1 MENLYEKLNSYAES
15 DYYGF
20 HMPGHKRNRNVTG
33 VSLPYRID
41 ITEIEGFD
49 DLHHAKGFLKQA
61 QERAAEVFQG
71 EETCFLINGST
82 VGILSAVLGCTQ
94 RGDKIL
100 MARNCHKSV
109 YHAVYMNELEAEY
122 LYPVFDRELN
132 GEVRPEDVQ
141 RILEEERI
149 SAEKGKRA
157 NSEMEKR
164 TDSEMKKRVNSEMEK
179 RTNSEME
186 KRVNSEKKTR
196 INSEKEKI
204 RAVVIT
210 SPTYDGVVS
219 DVARIAEIVHAYGI
233 PLIVDEAHGAHFGFH
248 PYFPENSNVK
258 GADVVIHSI
267 HKTLPALTQTALIHM
282 NGIFADREKIKKY
295 LHILQTSSPS
305 YILMAGIDACV
316 GWLGSEK
323 KDAAFDDYVKLLKE
337 TRNQLKKLRHL
348 QMIETENFDFSKIV
362 ISVKG
367 TRYSGREL
375 YKLLLEKYHL
385 QMEMAA
391 GTYVLAMTSVGDIR
405 EGFQRL
411 VQALHEIDGKLEKEN
426 VLPLSRNDRN
436 LEKENQSLLSGN
448 DRNLEK
454 ENQSLLSGIDRNL
467 EKENEPILS
476 VIDKKLKEENPRPL
490 SESELTLDSENGGI
504 GLTAAGIPR
513 LEQVFSSSK
522 AEQAGKQNP
531 ESVCALPWSC
541 CCGKISMEYAYI
553 YPPGIPLIVPGE
565 RISEEVIAR
574 IEEYSRMGF
583 DIEGLNKS
591 GYITTM
597 DLTQ

>member
-1 MENLYEKLNSYAES
+1 MENLYEKLSSYAES

-33 VSLPYRID
+33 VSLPYGID

-61 QERAAEVFQG
+61 QERAAEVFHG

-149 SAEKGKRA
+149 IAEKG
-157 NSEMEKR
+157 
-164 TDSEMKKRVNSEMEK
+164 K
-179 RTNSEME
+179 RTNSEMK

-367 TRYSGREL
+367 TRYLGREL
-375 YKLLLEKYHL
+375 YKLFLEKYHL

-411 VQALHEIDGKLEKEN
+411 VQALHEIDG
-426 VLPLSRNDRN
+426 N
-436 LEKENQSLLSGN
+436 LEKENGLP
-448 DRNLEK
+448 
-454 ENQSLLSGIDRNL
+454 LSGIDRNL

-531 ESVCALPWSC
+531 ESVNALPWSC

-565 RISEEVIAR
+565 RISKEVIAR
-574 IEEYSRMGF
+574 IEEYSKMGF

-591 GYITTM
+591 GYITIM
-597 DLTQ
+597 DSTQ

>member
-1 MENLYEKLNSYAES
+1 MENLYEKLSSYAES

-33 VSLPYRID
+33 VSLPYGID

-61 QERAAEVFQG
+61 QERAAEVFHG

-149 SAEKGKRA
+149 IAEKG
-157 NSEMEKR
+157 
-164 TDSEMKKRVNSEMEK
+164 K
-179 RTNSEME
+179 RTNSEM
-186 KRVNSEKKTR
+186 
-196 INSEKEKI
+196 EKI

-323 KDAAFDDYVKLLKE
+323 KDAVFDDYVRLLKE

-411 VQALHEIDGKLEKEN
+411 VQALHEIDG
-426 VLPLSRNDRN
+426 N
-436 LEKENQSLLSGN
+436 LEKENGLP
-448 DRNLEK
+448 
-454 ENQSLLSGIDRNL
+454 LSGIDRNL

-476 VIDKKLKEENPRPL
+476 VIVKKLKEENPWPL

-531 ESVCALPWSC
+531 ESVSALPWSC

-583 DIEGLNKS
+583 DIEGMNKS
-591 GYITTM
+591 GYITIM
-597 DLTQ
+597 DST

>member
-1 MENLYEKLNSYAES
+1 MENLYEKLSSYVES

-33 VSLPYRID
+33 VSLPYGID

-61 QERAAEVFQG
+61 QERAAEVFHG

-122 LYPVFDRELN
+122 LYPVFDWELN

-149 SAEKGKRA
+149 IAEKGKRT
-157 NSEMEKR
+157 NSEKEKRVNSEREKR
-164 TDSEMKKRVNSEMEK
+164 TDSEMKKRVNSE
-179 RTNSEME
+179 
-186 KRVNSEKKTR
+186 KKTR
-196 INSEKEKI
+196 ISSEKEKI

-375 YKLLLEKYHL
+375 YKLFLEKYHL

-411 VQALHEIDGKLEKEN
+411 VQALHEIDG
-426 VLPLSRNDRN
+426 N
-436 LEKENQSLLSGN
+436 LEKENGLP
-448 DRNLEK
+448 
-454 ENQSLLSGIDRNL
+454 LSGIDRNL

-490 SESELTLDSENGGI
+490 SDSELTLDSENGGI

-531 ESVCALPWSC
+531 ESVSALPWSC

-565 RISEEVIAR
+565 RISKEVIAR
-574 IEEYSRMGF
+574 IEEYSKMGF

-591 GYITTM
+591 GYITIM
-597 DLTQ
+597 DSTQ

>member
-1 MENLYEKLNSYAES
+1 MENLYEKLSSYAES

-33 VSLPYRID
+33 VSLPYGID

-61 QERAAEVFQG
+61 QERAAEVFHG

-149 SAEKGKRA
+149 IAEKG
-157 NSEMEKR
+157 
-164 TDSEMKKRVNSEMEK
+164 K
-179 RTNSEME
+179 RTNSEMK

-196 INSEKEKI
+196 INSEMEKI

-323 KDAAFDDYVKLLKE
+323 KDAVFDDYVRLLKE

-367 TRYSGREL
+367 TKYSGREL

-411 VQALHEIDGKLEKEN
+411 VQALHEIDG
-426 VLPLSRNDRN
+426 N
-436 LEKENQSLLSGN
+436 LEKENGLP
-448 DRNLEK
+448 
-454 ENQSLLSGIDRNL
+454 LSGIDRNL

-531 ESVCALPWSC
+531 ESVNALPWSC

-565 RISEEVIAR
+565 RISKEVIAR
-574 IEEYSRMGF
+574 IEEYSKMGF

-591 GYITTM
+591 GYITIM
-597 DLTQ
+597 DLEQ

>member
-1 MENLYEKLNSYAES
+1 MENLYEKLSSYAES

-33 VSLPYRID
+33 VSLPYGID

-61 QERAAEVFQG
+61 QERAAEVFHG

-149 SAEKGKRA
+149 IAEKGKRT
-157 NSEMEKR
+157 NSEMKKRVNSEREKR
-164 TDSEMKKRVNSEMEK
+164 TDSEMKKRVNSE
-179 RTNSEME
+179 
-186 KRVNSEKKTR
+186 KKTR
-196 INSEKEKI
+196 ISSEKEKI

-411 VQALHEIDGKLEKEN
+411 VQALHEIDG
-426 VLPLSRNDRN
+426 N
-436 LEKENQSLLSGN
+436 LEKENGLP
-448 DRNLEK
+448 
-454 ENQSLLSGIDRNL
+454 LSGIDRNL

-476 VIDKKLKEENPRPL
+476 VIVKKLKEENPWPL

-531 ESVCALPWSC
+531 ESVSALPWSC

-583 DIEGLNKS
+583 DIEGMNKS
-591 GYITTM
+591 GYITIM
-597 DLTQ
+597 DST

>member
-1 MENLYEKLNSYAES
+1 MENLYEKLSSYAES

-33 VSLPYRID
+33 VSLPYGID

-61 QERAAEVFQG
+61 QERAAEVFHG

-149 SAEKGKRA
+149 IAEKG
-157 NSEMEKR
+157 
-164 TDSEMKKRVNSEMEK
+164 K
-179 RTNSEME
+179 RTNSEMK

-323 KDAAFDDYVKLLKE
+323 KDAAFDDYVRLLKE
-337 TRNQLKKLRHL
+337 SRNQLKKLRHL

-405 EGFQRL
+405 KGFQRL
-411 VQALHEIDGKLEKEN
+411 VQVLHEIDG
-426 VLPLSRNDRN
+426 N
-436 LEKENQSLLSGN
+436 LEKENGLP
-448 DRNLEK
+448 
-454 ENQSLLSGIDRNL
+454 LSGIDRNL

-531 ESVCALPWSC
+531 ESVSALPWSC

-565 RISEEVIAR
+565 RISKEVIAR
-574 IEEYSRMGF
+574 IEEYSKMGF

-591 GYITTM
+591 GYITIM
-597 DLTQ
+597 DSTQ

>member
-1 MENLYEKLNSYAES
+1 MENLYEKLSSYVES

-33 VSLPYRID
+33 VSLPYGID

-61 QERAAEVFQG
+61 QERTAEVFHG

-149 SAEKGKRA
+149 IAEKGKRT
-157 NSEMEKR
+157 NSEKEKRVNSEREKR
-164 TDSEMKKRVNSEMEK
+164 TDSEMKKRVNSE
-179 RTNSEME
+179 
-186 KRVNSEKKTR
+186 KKTR
-196 INSEKEKI
+196 ISSEKEKI

-375 YKLLLEKYHL
+375 YKLFLEKYHL

-405 EGFQRL
+405 KGFQRL
-411 VQALHEIDGKLEKEN
+411 VQALHEIDG
-426 VLPLSRNDRN
+426 N
-436 LEKENQSLLSGN
+436 LEKENGLP
-448 DRNLEK
+448 
-454 ENQSLLSGIDRNL
+454 LSGIDRNL

-565 RISEEVIAR
+565 RISKEVIAR
-574 IEEYSRMGF
+574 IEEYSKMGF

-591 GYITTM
+591 GYITIM
-597 DLTQ
+597 DSTQ

>member
-1 MENLYEKLNSYAES
+1 MENLYEKLSSYAES

-33 VSLPYRID
+33 VSLPYGID

-61 QERAAEVFQG
+61 QERAAEVFHG

-149 SAEKGKRA
+149 IAEKG
-157 NSEMEKR
+157 
-164 TDSEMKKRVNSEMEK
+164 K
-179 RTNSEME
+179 RTNSEMK

-196 INSEKEKI
+196 INSEMEKI

-323 KDAAFDDYVKLLKE
+323 KDAAFDDYVRLLKE
-337 TRNQLKKLRHL
+337 SRNQLKKLRHL

-411 VQALHEIDGKLEKEN
+411 VQALHEIDG
-426 VLPLSRNDRN
+426 N
-436 LEKENQSLLSGN
+436 LEKENGLP
-448 DRNLEK
+448 
-454 ENQSLLSGIDRNL
+454 LSGIDRNL

-531 ESVCALPWSC
+531 ESVSALPWSC

-565 RISEEVIAR
+565 RISKEVIAR
-574 IEEYSRMGF
+574 IEEYSKMGF

-591 GYITTM
+591 GYITIM
-597 DLTQ
+597 DSTQ

>member
-1 MENLYEKLNSYAES
+1 MENLYEKLSSYAES

-33 VSLPYRID
+33 VSLPYGID

-61 QERAAEVFQG
+61 QERAAEVFHG

-149 SAEKGKRA
+149 IAEKGKRT
-157 NSEMEKR
+157 NSEKEKRVNSEREKR
-164 TDSEMKKRVNSEMEK
+164 TDSEMKKRVNSE
-179 RTNSEME
+179 
-186 KRVNSEKKTR
+186 KKTR
-196 INSEKEKI
+196 ISSEKEKI

-411 VQALHEIDGKLEKEN
+411 VQALHEIDG
-426 VLPLSRNDRN
+426 N
-436 LEKENQSLLSGN
+436 LEKENGLP
-448 DRNLEK
+448 
-454 ENQSLLSGIDRNL
+454 LSGIDRNL

-504 GLTAAGIPR
+504 GLTDAGLPR

-565 RISEEVIAR
+565 RISKEVIAR
-574 IEEYSRMGF
+574 IEEYSKMGF

-591 GYITTM
+591 GYITIM
-597 DLTQ
+597 DSTQ

>member
-1 MENLYEKLNSYAES
+1 MENLYEKLSSYAES

-33 VSLPYRID
+33 VSLPYGID

-61 QERAAEVFQG
+61 QERAAEVFHG

-149 SAEKGKRA
+149 IAEKGKRT
-157 NSEMEKR
+157 NSEMKKRVNSEREKR
-164 TDSEMKKRVNSEMEK
+164 TDSEMKKRVNSE
-179 RTNSEME
+179 
-186 KRVNSEKKTR
+186 KKTR
-196 INSEKEKI
+196 ISSEKEKI

-411 VQALHEIDGKLEKEN
+411 VQALHEIDG
-426 VLPLSRNDRN
+426 N
-436 LEKENQSLLSGN
+436 LEKENGLP
-448 DRNLEK
+448 
-454 ENQSLLSGIDRNL
+454 LSGIDRNL

-476 VIDKKLKEENPRPL
+476 VIVKKLKEENPWPL

-531 ESVCALPWSC
+531 ESVSALPWSC

-565 RISEEVIAR
+565 RISKEVIAR
-574 IEEYSRMGF
+574 IEEYSKMGF
-583 DIEGLNKS
+583 DIEGLNRS
-591 GYITTM
+591 GYITIM
-597 DLTQ
+597 DSTQ

>member
-1 MENLYEKLNSYAES
+1 MENLYEKLSSYAES

-33 VSLPYRID
+33 VSLPYGID

-49 DLHHAKGFLKQA
+49 DLHHAKGFFKQA
-61 QERAAEVFQG
+61 QERTAEVFHG

-149 SAEKGKRA
+149 IAEKG
-157 NSEMEKR
+157 
-164 TDSEMKKRVNSEMEK
+164 K
-179 RTNSEME
+179 RTNSEMK

-196 INSEKEKI
+196 INSEMEKI

-219 DVARIAEIVHAYGI
+219 DVARIAEIVHAYGV

-411 VQALHEIDGKLEKEN
+411 VQALHEIDG
-426 VLPLSRNDRN
+426 N
-436 LEKENQSLLSGN
+436 LEKENGLP
-448 DRNLEK
+448 
-454 ENQSLLSGIDRNL
+454 LSGIDRNL

-531 ESVCALPWSC
+531 ESVSALPWSC

-565 RISEEVIAR
+565 RISKEVIAR
-574 IEEYSRMGF
+574 IEEYSKMGF

-591 GYITTM
+591 GYITIM
-597 DLTQ
+597 DSTQ

>member
-1 MENLYEKLNSYAES
+1 MENLYEKLSSYAES

-33 VSLPYRID
+33 VSLPYGID

-61 QERAAEVFQG
+61 QERAAEVFHG

-149 SAEKGKRA
+149 IAEKGKRT
-157 NSEMEKR
+157 NSEKEKRVNSEREKR
-164 TDSEMKKRVNSEMEK
+164 TDSEMKKRVNSE
-179 RTNSEME
+179 
-186 KRVNSEKKTR
+186 KKTR
-196 INSEKEKI
+196 ISSEKEKI

-375 YKLLLEKYHL
+375 YKLFLEKYHL

-411 VQALHEIDGKLEKEN
+411 VQALHEIDG
-426 VLPLSRNDRN
+426 N
-436 LEKENQSLLSGN
+436 LEKENGLP
-448 DRNLEK
+448 
-454 ENQSLLSGIDRNL
+454 LSGIDRNL

-490 SESELTLDSENGGI
+490 SEGELTLDSENGRI
-504 GLTAAGIPR
+504 GLTAAGLPR
-513 LEQVFSSSK
+513 LERVFSSSK

-591 GYITTM
+591 GYITIM
-597 DLTQ
+597 DSTQ

>member
-1 MENLYEKLNSYAES
+1 MENLYEKLSSYAES

-33 VSLPYRID
+33 VSLPYGID

-149 SAEKGKRA
+149 IAEKGKR
-157 NSEMEKR
+157 
-164 TDSEMKKRVNSEMEK
+164 T
-179 RTNSEME
+179 
-186 KRVNSEKKTR
+186 
-196 INSEKEKI
+196 NSEKEKI

-375 YKLLLEKYHL
+375 YKLFLEKYHL

-411 VQALHEIDGKLEKEN
+411 VQALHEIDGNLEKEN
-426 VLPLSRNDRN
+426 GLPLSGIDRN
-436 LEKENQSLLSGN
+436 LEKENESLLSGI

-454 ENQSLLSGIDRNL
+454 ENGLPLSGIDRNL

-476 VIDKKLKEENPRPL
+476 VIVKKLKEENPWPL
-490 SESELTLDSENGGI
+490 SESELMLDSENGGI
-504 GLTAAGIPR
+504 GLTAAGLPR
-513 LEQVFSSSK
+513 LERVFSSSK

-531 ESVCALPWSC
+531 ESVSALPWSC

-565 RISEEVIAR
+565 RISKEVIAR

-591 GYITTM
+591 GYITIM
-597 DLTQ
+597 DSTQ

>member
-323 KDAAFDDYVKLLKE
+323 KDAVFDDYVRLLKE
-337 TRNQLKKLRHL
+337 TRNQLKKLQHL
-348 QMIETENFDFSKIV
+348 QMIETVNFDFSKIV

-476 VIDKKLKEENPRPL
+476 VIGKKLKEENPRPL
-490 SESELTLDSENGGI
+490 SEGELTLDSENGRI
-504 GLTAAGIPR
+504 GLTAAGLPR
-513 LEQVFSSSK
+513 LERVFSSSK

-597 DLTQ
+597 DLEQ

>member
-1 MENLYEKLNSYAES
+1 MENLYEKLSSYAES

-33 VSLPYRID
+33 VSLPYGID

-61 QERAAEVFQG
+61 QERAAEVFHG

-149 SAEKGKRA
+149 IAEKGKRT
-157 NSEMEKR
+157 NSEKEKRVNSEREKR
-164 TDSEMKKRVNSEMEK
+164 TDSEMKKRVNSE
-179 RTNSEME
+179 
-186 KRVNSEKKTR
+186 KKTR
-196 INSEKEKI
+196 ISSEKEKI

-375 YKLLLEKYHL
+375 YKLFLEKYHL

-411 VQALHEIDGKLEKEN
+411 VQALHEIDG
-426 VLPLSRNDRN
+426 N
-436 LEKENQSLLSGN
+436 LEKENGLP
-448 DRNLEK
+448 
-454 ENQSLLSGIDRNL
+454 LSGIDRNL

-504 GLTAAGIPR
+504 GLTDAGLPR

-565 RISEEVIAR
+565 RISKEVIAR
-574 IEEYSRMGF
+574 IEEYSKMGF

-591 GYITTM
+591 GYITIM
-597 DLTQ
+597 DSTQ

>member
-1 MENLYEKLNSYAES
+1 MENLYEKLSSYAES

-33 VSLPYRID
+33 VSLPYGID

-61 QERAAEVFQG
+61 QERAAEVFHG

-94 RGDKIL
+94 RGYKIL

-149 SAEKGKRA
+149 IAEKGKRT
-157 NSEMEKR
+157 NSEMKKRVNSEREKR
-164 TDSEMKKRVNSEMEK
+164 TDSEMKKRVNSE
-179 RTNSEME
+179 
-186 KRVNSEKKTR
+186 KKTR
-196 INSEKEKI
+196 ISSEKEKI

-411 VQALHEIDGKLEKEN
+411 VQALHEIDG
-426 VLPLSRNDRN
+426 N
-436 LEKENQSLLSGN
+436 LEKENGLP
-448 DRNLEK
+448 
-454 ENQSLLSGIDRNL
+454 LSGIDRNL

-522 AEQAGKQNP
+522 AELAGKQNP
-531 ESVCALPWSC
+531 ESVSALPWSC

-565 RISEEVIAR
+565 RISKEVIAR
-574 IEEYSRMGF
+574 IEEYSKMGF

-591 GYITTM
+591 GYITLM
-597 DLTQ
+597 DSTQ

>member
-1 MENLYEKLNSYAES
+1 MENLYEKLSSYAES

-33 VSLPYRID
+33 VSLPYGID

-61 QERAAEVFQG
+61 QERAAEVFHG

-94 RGDKIL
+94 RGYKIL

-149 SAEKGKRA
+149 IAEKGKRT
-157 NSEMEKR
+157 NSEMKKRVNSEREKR
-164 TDSEMKKRVNSEMEK
+164 TDSEMKKRVNSE
-179 RTNSEME
+179 
-186 KRVNSEKKTR
+186 KKTR
-196 INSEKEKI
+196 ISSEKEKI

-411 VQALHEIDGKLEKEN
+411 VQALHEIDG
-426 VLPLSRNDRN
+426 N
-436 LEKENQSLLSGN
+436 LEKENGLP
-448 DRNLEK
+448 
-454 ENQSLLSGIDRNL
+454 LSGIDRNL

-531 ESVCALPWSC
+531 ESVSALPWSC

-565 RISEEVIAR
+565 RISKEVIAR
-574 IEEYSRMGF
+574 IEEYSKMGF

-591 GYITTM
+591 GYITIM
-597 DLTQ
+597 DSTQ

>member
-1 MENLYEKLNSYAES
+1 MENLYEKLSSYAES

-33 VSLPYRID
+33 VSLPYGID

-61 QERAAEVFQG
+61 QERAAEVFHG

-149 SAEKGKRA
+149 IAEKGKRT
-157 NSEMEKR
+157 NSEREKR

-196 INSEKEKI
+196 ISSEKEKI

-411 VQALHEIDGKLEKEN
+411 VQALHEIDG
-426 VLPLSRNDRN
+426 N
-436 LEKENQSLLSGN
+436 LEKENGLP
-448 DRNLEK
+448 
-454 ENQSLLSGIDRNL
+454 LSGIDRNL

-531 ESVCALPWSC
+531 ESVSALPWSC

-565 RISEEVIAR
+565 RISKEVIAR

-591 GYITTM
+591 GYITIM
-597 DLTQ
+597 DSTQ

>member
-1 MENLYEKLNSYAES
+1 MENLYEKLSSYAES

-33 VSLPYRID
+33 VSLPYGID

-61 QERAAEVFQG
+61 QERAAEVFHG

-149 SAEKGKRA
+149 IAEKG
-157 NSEMEKR
+157 
-164 TDSEMKKRVNSEMEK
+164 K
-179 RTNSEME
+179 RTNSEMK

-196 INSEKEKI
+196 INSEMEKI

-367 TRYSGREL
+367 TKYSGREL

-411 VQALHEIDGKLEKEN
+411 VQALHEIDG
-426 VLPLSRNDRN
+426 N
-436 LEKENQSLLSGN
+436 LEKENGLP
-448 DRNLEK
+448 
-454 ENQSLLSGIDRNL
+454 LSGIDRNL

-531 ESVCALPWSC
+531 ESVNALPWSC

-565 RISEEVIAR
+565 RISKEVIAR
-574 IEEYSRMGF
+574 IEEYSKMGF

-591 GYITTM
+591 GYITIM
-597 DLTQ
+597 DSTQ

>member
-1 MENLYEKLNSYAES
+1 MENLYEKLSSYAES

-122 LYPVFDRELN
+122 LYPVFDWELN

-149 SAEKGKRA
+149 IAEKGKR
-157 NSEMEKR
+157 
-164 TDSEMKKRVNSEMEK
+164 
-179 RTNSEME
+179 TNSE
-186 KRVNSEKKTR
+186 R
-196 INSEKEKI
+196 EKI

-305 YILMAGIDACV
+305 YILMAGIDACA

-323 KDAAFDDYVKLLKE
+323 KDAVFDDYVRLLKE

-405 EGFQRL
+405 EGFQKL
-411 VQALHEIDGKLEKEN
+411 VQALHEIDGNLEKEN

-454 ENQSLLSGIDRNL
+454 EN
-467 EKENEPILS
+467 EPILS

-490 SESELTLDSENGGI
+490 SEGELTLDSENGRI
-504 GLTAAGIPR
+504 GLTAAGLPR
-513 LEQVFSSSK
+513 LERVFSSSK

-591 GYITTM
+591 GYITIM
-597 DLTQ
+597 DSTQ

>member
-1 MENLYEKLNSYAES
+1 MENLYEKLSSYVES

-33 VSLPYRID
+33 VSLPYGID

-61 QERAAEVFQG
+61 QERTAEVFHG

-149 SAEKGKRA
+149 IAEKGKRT
-157 NSEMEKR
+157 NSEKEKRVNSEREKR
-164 TDSEMKKRVNSEMEK
+164 TDSEMKKRVNSE
-179 RTNSEME
+179 
-186 KRVNSEKKTR
+186 KKTR
-196 INSEKEKI
+196 ISSEKEKI

-411 VQALHEIDGKLEKEN
+411 VQALHEIDG
-426 VLPLSRNDRN
+426 N
-436 LEKENQSLLSGN
+436 LEKENGLP
-448 DRNLEK
+448 
-454 ENQSLLSGIDRNL
+454 LSGIDRNL

-565 RISEEVIAR
+565 RISKEVIAR
-574 IEEYSRMGF
+574 IEEYSKMGF

-591 GYITTM
+591 GYITIM
-597 DLTQ
+597 DSTQ

>member
-1 MENLYEKLNSYAES
+1 MENLYEKLSSYAES

-33 VSLPYRID
+33 VSLPYGID

-61 QERAAEVFQG
+61 QERAAEVFHG

-149 SAEKGKRA
+149 IAEKG
-157 NSEMEKR
+157 
-164 TDSEMKKRVNSEMEK
+164 K
-179 RTNSEME
+179 RTNSEMK

-196 INSEKEKI
+196 INSEMEKI

-219 DVARIAEIVHAYGI
+219 DVARIAEIVHAYGV

-367 TRYSGREL
+367 TRYLGREL
-375 YKLLLEKYHL
+375 YKLFLEKYHL

-411 VQALHEIDGKLEKEN
+411 VQALHEIDG
-426 VLPLSRNDRN
+426 N
-436 LEKENQSLLSGN
+436 LEKENGLP
-448 DRNLEK
+448 
-454 ENQSLLSGIDRNL
+454 LSGIDRNL

-476 VIDKKLKEENPRPL
+476 VIDKKLKEENLRPL

-531 ESVCALPWSC
+531 ESVNALPWSC

-565 RISEEVIAR
+565 RISKEVIAR
-574 IEEYSRMGF
+574 IEEYSKMGF

-591 GYITTM
+591 GYITIM
-597 DLTQ
+597 DSTQ

>member
-1 MENLYEKLNSYAES
+1 MENLYEKLISYADS

-20 HMPGHKRNRNVTG
+20 HMPGHKRNQNVTG
-33 VSLPYRID
+33 VDIPYKID

-49 DLHHAKGFLKQA
+49 DLHHAKGFLKKA
-61 QERAAEVFQG
+61 QEQAAELFHG

-122 LYPVFDRELN
+122 LYPVYDRELELN
-132 GEVRPEDVQ
+132 GEIRPEDVQ
-141 RILEEERI
+141 RILEKERV
-149 SAEKGKRA
+149 SAEKK
-157 NSEMEKR
+157 
-164 TDSEMKKRVNSEMEK
+164 K
-179 RTNSEME
+179 RTNSE
-186 KRVNSEKKTR
+186 KKER
-196 INSEKEKI
+196 INCEKEKI

-210 SPTYDGVVS
+210 SPTFDGVVS
-219 DVARIAEIVHAYGI
+219 DVARISEIVHTYGI
-233 PLIVDEAHGAHFGFH
+233 PLIVDEAHGAHLGFH
-248 PYFPENSNVK
+248 PYFPTNSNVK

-305 YILMAGIDACV
+305 YILMAGIDVCV

-323 KDAAFDDYVKLLKE
+323 KDAAFDDYVRLLKE
-337 TRNQLKKLRHL
+337 TRTQLKKLRHL

-367 TRYSGREL
+367 TRCSGREL

-391 GTYVLAMTSVGDIR
+391 GAYVLAMTSVGDTR

-411 VQALHEIDGKLEKEN
+411 VQALHEID
-426 VLPLSRNDRN
+426 
-436 LEKENQSLLSGN
+436 
-448 DRNLEK
+448 
-454 ENQSLLSGIDRNL
+454 
-467 EKENEPILS
+467 
-476 VIDKKLKEENPRPL
+476 KKLKEENLRPL
-490 SESELTLDSENGGI
+490 SESELTLDSENGRI
-504 GLTAAGIPR
+504 GLTAAGLPR
-513 LEQVFSSSK
+513 LERVFSSSK

-591 GYITTM
+591 GYITIM
-597 DLTQ
+597 DLAQ